1 MRSGKALL
9 ISASA
14 LLIVLLAAQ
23 GFAQAPAPST
33 RIPHQVVINGQRQN
47 GVYVTA
53 PGGGLQ
59 SFTCDNP
66 QQFVTPDG
74 CDNPQQFVTPDGA
87 TQGWA
92 CYEQATGTWLLNA
105 LPPAQA
111 QAAPAPVP
119 APAQPPAVV
128 YQAPPTVYQAPPT
141 VYQAPPV
148 IVYQTPPVYYTYG
161 YPRPVYVAPAYRP
174 SVVLGVAAINAA
186 GRIAAAA
193 VRPYPYGRV
202 YYGGPV
208 HVVRGGHGRRW

>member
-14 LLIVLLAAQ
+14 ILVVLLAAQ

-33 RIPHQVVINGQRQN
+33 RIPHQIVINGQRQN

-74 CDNPQQFVTPDGA
+74 A

-92 CYEQATGTWLLNA
+92 CYESATGTWLLNA

-111 QAAPAPVP
+111 QAPPAPVP
-119 APAQPPAVV
+119 VPSQPPAVV
-128 YQAPPTVYQAPPT
+128 YQAPQVIYQ
-141 VYQAPPV
+141 QPPV
-148 IVYQTPPVYYTYG
+148 VVYQTPPAVYYSYG
-161 YPRPVYVAPAYRP
+161 YPQYPVYVRPVYRP
-174 SVVLGVAAINAA
+174 SVVLGAAAINAA

-193 VRPYPYGRV
+193 IRPGYGRV
-202 YYGGPV
+202 YYGRPV
-208 HVVRGGHGRRW
+208 HVGRGFGHR

>member
-14 LLIVLLAAQ
+14 VLVVLLAAQ

-33 RIPHQVVINGQRQN
+33 RIPHQIVINGQRQN

-59 SFTCDNP
+59 SFT
-66 QQFVTPDG
+66 

-119 APAQPPAVV
+119 VPSQPPAVV
-128 YQAPPTVYQAPPT
+128 YQAPPTV
-141 VYQAPPV
+141 VYQQPPV
-148 IVYQTPPVYYTYG
+148 VVYQTPPTVYYSYG
-161 YPRPVYVAPAYRP
+161 YPRPVYVAPAYRS
-174 SVVLGVAAINAA
+174 SVVLGAAAINAA

-193 VRPYPYGRV
+193 IRPYPYGRV
-202 YYGGPV
+202 YYGRPV
-208 HVVRGGHGRRW
+208 HVVRGGYGRRW

>member
-14 LLIVLLAAQ
+14 VLVVLLAAQ

-33 RIPHQVVINGQRQN
+33 RIPHQIVINGQRQN

-59 SFTCDNP
+59 SFT
-66 QQFVTPDG
+66 

-119 APAQPPAVV
+119 VPSQPPAV
-128 YQAPPTVYQAPPT
+128 VYQAPPT

-148 IVYQTPPVYYTYG
+148 IVYQTPPAVYYSYG
-161 YPRPVYVAPAYRP
+161 YPRPVYVAPVYRP
-174 SVVLGVAAINAA
+174 SVVLGAAAINAA

-193 VRPYPYGRV
+193 IHPYPYGRV
-202 YYGGPV
+202 YYGRPV
-208 HVVRGGHGRRW
+208 HVVRGGYGRRW

>member
-1 MRSGKALL
+1 MRSGKAFL
-9 ISASA
+9 ISVTAI
-14 LLIVLLAAQ
+14 LVVLLAAQ
-23 GFAQAPAPST
+23 GFAQGPAPSI
-33 RIPHQVVINGQRQN
+33 RIPSQVVISGQRQN

-74 CDNPQQFVTPDGA
+74 G

-119 APAQPPAVV
+119 APAQPPTVV
-128 YQAPPTVYQAPPT
+128 YQAPPTV
-141 VYQAPPV
+141 VYQASPTVVYQQPPV
-148 IVYQTPPVYYTYG
+148 VVYQSPLYYSYG
-161 YPRPVYVAPAYRP
+161 YPRYPIYAGPVYPYRS
-174 SVVLGVAAINAA
+174 SVVLGAAAINAA
-186 GRIAAAA
+186 GRIVSAAI
-193 VRPYPYGRV
+193 RPGYGRV
-202 YYGGPV
+202 YYGRPV
-208 HVVRGGHGRRW
+208 HVVRGGFRRR